1 VLRGQVY
8 TSIIEDIIDR
18 FIDYIALERG
28 ASPHTCRAYRTDL
41 ELFAA
46 FLGEKGL
53 PADVAKIDYLTIR
66 LYLGHLYQGK
76 RIKRASV
83 VRKLASL
90 RTFFRYLKREGIVEK
105 NPAKMVAIPKGGRD
119 LPHTLTVDEA
129 FRFLDIPDAASPLG
143 SRDRAI
149 LEFLYSSGLRVGELT
164 SLSLHDLD
172 LGGGIVRVMGKGR
185 KERLVPIGSKAVEA
199 LNVYLA
205 RRGELMEKG
214 TDAPQY
220 LFLNHR
226 GGRLTPRSVGRMI
239 TKYRLQ
245 RGIVKETTPHTFRH
259 SFATH
264 LLDAGADLR
273 GIQELLGHA
282 SLSTTQKYT
291 HVSSAK
297 LMEVYDRTHP
307 RARKGQKDV

>member
-1 VLRGQVY
+1 MDI
-8 TSIIEDIIDR
+8 SAIIDR
-18 FIDYIALERG
+18 FIDYITLERG
-28 ASPHTCRAYRTDL
+28 ASPHTSRAYRKDL

-46 FLGEKGL
+46 FLEEQKL
-53 PADVAKIDYLTIR
+53 PCDVSKIDYLTIR
-66 LYLGHLYQGK
+66 LYLGHLYQKGQ
-76 RIKRASV
+76 IKRASV

-90 RTFFRYLKREGIVEK
+90 RTFFRYLKREGVVEK
-105 NPAKMVAIPKGGRD
+105 NPATMVAIPKGRKT
-119 LPHTLTVDEA
+119 LPHAFSVDEA

-143 SRDRAI
+143 GRDRAI

-164 SLSLHDLD
+164 SLMLNDLD
-172 LGGGIVRVMGKGR
+172 LDSGMVRVLGKGR
-185 KERLVPIGSKAVEA
+185 KERMVPIGSKAVEA
-199 LNVYLA
+199 LKLYLT
-205 RRGELMEKG
+205 RRDELMEEG
-214 TDAPQY
+214 QRDPHY

-226 GGRLTPRSVGRMI
+226 GGRLTARSVGRMI
-239 TKYRLQ
+239 KKYLLQ
-245 RGIVKETTPHTFRH
+245 AGMVKEASPHTFRH

-291 HVSSAK
+291 HVSPAK

-307 RARKGQKDV
+307 RAKKGTNDA

>member
-1 VLRGQVY
+1 VDI
-8 TSIIEDIIDR
+8 SAIIDR
-18 FIDYIALERG
+18 FIEYISLERG
-28 ASPHTCRAYRTDL
+28 ASPHTSRAYRKDL
-41 ELFAA
+41 ELFAV
-46 FLGEKGL
+46 FLQEQGL
-53 PADVAKIDYLTIR
+53 PCDVTKIDYLTIR
-66 LYLGHLYQGK
+66 LYLGHLYQA
-76 RIKRASV
+76 RQIKRASV
-83 VRKLASL
+83 IRKLASL
-90 RTFFRYLKREGIVEK
+90 RTFFKYLKREGIVEK
-105 NPAKMVAIPKGGRD
+105 NPAKMVAIPKGGKD
-119 LPHTLTVDEA
+119 LPHTLSVDEA
-129 FRFLDIPDAASPLG
+129 FRFLDIPDPSSLLG
-143 SRDRAI
+143 SRDQAI

-164 SLSLHDLD
+164 ALTLNDLD
-172 LGGGIVRVMGKGR
+172 LGAGMVRVLGKGN
-185 KERLVPIGSKAVEA
+185 KERMVPIGSKAVEA
-199 LNVYLA
+199 LKLYLT

-214 TDAPQY
+214 WSDAQY

-226 GGRLTPRSVGRMI
+226 GGRLTARSVGRMI
-239 TKYRLQ
+239 KKYLLQ
-245 RGIVKETTPHTFRH
+245 AGIVKEATPHTFRH

>member
-1 VLRGQVY
+1 MY

-90 RTFFRYLKREGIVEK
+90 RTFFKYLKREGIVEK

-172 LGGGIVRVMGKGR
+172 LGGSMVRVMGKGS

-199 LNVYLA
+199 LRSYLA
-205 RRGELMEKG
+205 RRGELMEQGKS
-214 TDAPQY
+214 APQY
-220 LFLNHR
+220 LFLNRR

-245 RGIVKETTPHTFRH
+245 RGIVKETTPHTFRY

-264 LLDAGADLR
+264 LLD
-273 GIQELLGHA
+273 
-282 SLSTTQKYT
+282 
-291 HVSSAK
+291 
-297 LMEVYDRTHP
+297 
-307 RARKGQKDV
+307 

>member
-1 VLRGQVY
+1 VLREEVY
-8 TSIIEDIIDR
+8 ISAIIDR
-18 FIDYIALERG
+18 FIDYMALERG
-28 ASPHTCRAYRTDL
+28 ASPYTSSAYRKDL

-46 FLGEKGL
+46 FLQEQGL
-53 PADVAKIDYLTIR
+53 PLDVTKIDYLTIR
-66 LYLGHLYQGK
+66 LYLGHLYRGEQ
-76 RIKRASV
+76 IKRTSV

-90 RTFFRYLKREGIVEK
+90 RTFFKYLKREGIVEK
-105 NPAKMVAIPKGGRD
+105 NPAKMVAIPKGGKD
-119 LPHTLTVDEA
+119 LPHTLSVDEA
-129 FRFLDIPDAASPLG
+129 FRILDVPDPNCPLG
-143 SRDRAI
+143 SRDQAI

-164 SLSLHDLD
+164 SLSLNDLD
-172 LGGGIVRVMGKGR
+172 LGAGMVRVMGKGS
-185 KERLVPIGSKAVEA
+185 KERMVPIGSKAVEA
-199 LNVYLA
+199 LRSYLA
-205 RRGELMEKG
+205 RRGELMGKG
-214 TDAPQY
+214 ERVPQY

-226 GGRLTPRSVGRMI
+226 GGRLTARSVGRMI
-239 TKYRLQ
+239 KKYLLQ
-245 RGIVKETTPHTFRH
+245 AGIVKEISPHTFRH

-307 RARKGQKDV
+307 RARKGQKDA

>member
-1 VLRGQVY
+1 VLRGRVNTVINQFV
-8 TSIIEDIIDR
+8 
-18 FIDYIALERG
+18 DYIALERG
-28 ASPHTCRAYRTDL
+28 ASPHTCRAYRKDL

-46 FLGEKGL
+46 LVAEKGL
-53 PADVAKIDYLTIR
+53 PADWATIDHLTIR

-76 RIKRASV
+76 RIKRTSV
-83 VRKLASL
+83 IRKLATL

-105 NPAKMVAIPKGGRD
+105 NPAKMVATPKGGEN
-119 LPHTLTVDEA
+119 LPHALSVDEA
-129 FRFLDIPDAASPLG
+129 FRLLAVPDGTTPLG

-149 LEFLYSSGLRVGELT
+149 LELLYSSGLRVGELT
-164 SLSLHDLD
+164 SLDLHDLD
-172 LGGGIVRVMGKGR
+172 LGGGMVRVMGKGG
-185 KERLVPIGSKAVEA
+185 KERIVPIGSKATEA
-199 LNVYLA
+199 LSTYLA
-205 RRGELMEKG
+205 RRGELMKEG
-214 TDAPQY
+214 QSAPQY

-226 GGRLTPRSVGRMI
+226 GGRLTPRSVARMI
-239 TKYRLQ
+239 KKYLPQ
-245 RGIVKETTPHTFRH
+245 GGIVKETSPHTFRH

-282 SLSTTQKYT
+282 SLSTTQRYT

-307 RARKGQKDV
+307 RARKGQKDA

>member
-1 VLRGQVY
+1 MY

-46 FLGEKGL
+46 FLGEQGL
-53 PADVAKIDYLTIR
+53 PSDVAKIDYLTIR

-83 VRKLASL
+83 VRKLATL

-143 SRDRAI
+143 SRDWAI

-164 SLSLHDLD
+164 ALSLHDLD
-172 LGGGIVRVMGKGR
+172 LGGGIVRVMGKGS
-185 KERLVPIGSKAVEA
+185 KERMVPIGSKAVEA
-199 LNVYLA
+199 LRVYLA
-205 RRGELMEKG
+205 RRGELMEQGKS
-214 TDAPQY
+214 APQY

-226 GGRLTPRSVGRMI
+226 GGRLSARSVGRMI

-245 RGIVKETTPHTFRH
+245 GGIVKETTPHTFRH

-307 RARKGQKDV
+307 RARKGQKDA

>member
-1 VLRGQVY
+1 VLRKKVH
-8 TSIIEDIIDR
+8 IAAIIDR
-18 FIDYIALERG
+18 FVDYMALEKG
-28 ASPHTCRAYRTDL
+28 SSPHTCRAYQKDM

-46 FLGEKGL
+46 FLQEQGL
-53 PADVAKIDYLTIR
+53 SLDVTKIDHLTIR
-66 LYLGHLYQGK
+66 LYLGHLYQG
-76 RIKRASV
+76 RQIKRTSV

-90 RTFFRYLKREGIVEK
+90 RTFFKYLKREGIVEK
-105 NPAKMVAIPKGGRD
+105 NPAKMVAIPKGGKI
-119 LPHTLTVDEA
+119 LPHALSVDEA
-129 FRFLDIPDAASPLG
+129 FRFLDTPDAASPLG

-164 SLSLHDLD
+164 SLSLNDLD
-172 LGGGIVRVMGKGR
+172 LGAGMVRVLGKGD
-185 KERLVPIGSKAVEA
+185 KERMVPIGSKAVEA
-199 LNVYLA
+199 LKLYLT
-205 RRGELMEKG
+205 RRGKLIGEEQS
-214 TDAPQY
+214 APQY

-226 GGRLTPRSVGRMI
+226 GGRLTARSVGRMI
-239 TKYRLQ
+239 KKYLLQ
-245 RGIVKETTPHTFRH
+245 GGIVKETTPHTFRH

-307 RARKGQKDV
+307 RARKGHKDA

>member
-1 VLRGQVY
+1 MY
-8 TSIIEDIIDR
+8 ISDTIDR

-28 ASPHTCRAYRTDL
+28 ASPHTCRAYRKDL

-46 FLGEKGL
+46 FLGEQGL
-53 PADVAKIDYLTIR
+53 PSDVTKIDYLTIR

-76 RIKRASV
+76 RIKRTSA
-83 VRKLASL
+83 VRKLATL

-129 FRFLDIPDAASPLG
+129 FRFLDIPDAASLLG

-172 LGGGIVRVMGKGR
+172 LGGGMVRVMGKGS

-199 LNVYLA
+199 LRVYLA

-214 TDAPQY
+214 KGAPQY

-239 TKYRLQ
+239 KKYLLK
-245 RGIVKETTPHTFRH
+245 GGMVKETTPHTFRH

-307 RARKGQKDV
+307 RARKGQKDA

>member
-1 VLRGQVY
+1 VY
-8 TSIIEDIIDR
+8 ISDIIDR

-46 FLGEKGL
+46 FLGEQGL
-53 PADVAKIDYLTIR
+53 PRDVTKIDYLTIR

-83 VRKLASL
+83 KRKLASL
-90 RTFFRYLKREGIVEK
+90 RTFFKYLKREGIVEK

-164 SLSLHDLD
+164 SLSLPDLD
-172 LGGGIVRVMGKGR
+172 LGGGMVRVMGKGS

-199 LNVYLA
+199 LRSYLA

-214 TDAPQY
+214 KSAPQY

-226 GGRLTPRSVGRMI
+226 GGRLSARSVGRMI
-239 TKYRLQ
+239 KKYLLQ
-245 RGIVKETTPHTFRH
+245 GGIVKETTPHTFRH

-307 RARKGQKDV
+307 RARKGQKDA

>member
-1 VLRGQVY
+1 VNISAV
-8 TSIIEDIIDR
+8 IDR

-28 ASPHTCRAYRTDL
+28 ASPNTCRVYRKDL
-41 ELFAA
+41 MLFAA
-46 FLGEKGL
+46 FLQEQGL
-53 PADVAKIDYLTIR
+53 PLDVTTIDYLTIR
-66 LYLGHLYQGK
+66 LYLGHLYRGT
-76 RIKRASV
+76 RIKRTSA

-105 NPAKMVAIPKGGRD
+105 NPAKLVAIPKGGKD

-129 FRFLDIPDAASPLG
+129 FRFVDIPDAVNPLG

-164 SLSLHDLD
+164 ALSLSDLD
-172 LGGGIVRVMGKGR
+172 LAGGMVRVLGKGN
-185 KERLVPIGSKAVEA
+185 KERMVPIGSKAVEA
-199 LNVYLA
+199 LNAYLA
-205 RRGELMEKG
+205 RRGELMGKG
-214 TDAPQY
+214 QRAPQY

-239 TKYRLQ
+239 KKYLLQAGITKDA
-245 RGIVKETTPHTFRH
+245 TPHTFRH

-273 GIQELLGHA
+273 GIQELLGHT

-307 RARKGQKDV
+307 RARKGHKDA

>member
-1 VLRGQVY
+1 VY
-8 TSIIEDIIDR
+8 ISDTIDR

-28 ASPHTCRAYRTDL
+28 ASPHTCRAYRKDL

-46 FLGEKGL
+46 FLGEQGL
-53 PADVAKIDYLTIR
+53 PSDVTKIDYLTIR

-76 RIKRASV
+76 RIKRTSA
-83 VRKLASL
+83 VRKLATL

-129 FRFLDIPDAASPLG
+129 FRFLDIPDAASLLG

-172 LGGGIVRVMGKGR
+172 LGGGMVRVMGKGS

-199 LNVYLA
+199 LRVYLA

-214 TDAPQY
+214 KGAPQY

-239 TKYRLQ
+239 KKYLLK
-245 RGIVKETTPHTFRH
+245 GGMVKETTPHTFRH

-307 RARKGQKDV
+307 RARKGQKDA

>member
-1 VLRGQVY
+1 VLRREVQIAA
-8 TSIIEDIIDR
+8 TIDR
-18 FIDYIALERG
+18 FVDYMALEKG
-28 ASPHTCRAYRTDL
+28 ASPHTCRAYRADL

-46 FLGEKGL
+46 FLHEQGL
-53 PADVAKIDYLTIR
+53 PVDVTKIDYLSIR
-66 LYLGHLYQGK
+66 LYLGHLYQGRQTK
-76 RIKRASV
+76 RTSV
-83 VRKLASL
+83 KRKLASL
-90 RTFFRYLKREGIVEK
+90 RTFFKYLKREGVVEK
-105 NPAKMVAIPKGGRD
+105 NPAKMVAIPKGEKT
-119 LPHTLTVDEA
+119 LPHPLSVDEA
-129 FRFLDIPDAASPLG
+129 FRFIDIPDAASPLG

-164 SLSLHDLD
+164 ALSLSDLD
-172 LGGGIVRVMGKGR
+172 LEAGMVRVLGKGN
-185 KERLVPIGSKAVEA
+185 KERMVPIGSKAVEA
-199 LNVYLA
+199 LNLYLTH
-205 RRGELMEKG
+205 RSELMRNEQSP
-214 TDAPQY
+214 PQH

-226 GGRLTPRSVGRMI
+226 GGRLSARSVGRMI
-239 TKYRLQ
+239 KKYLLQ
-245 RGIVKETTPHTFRH
+245 AGIVKETTPHTFRH

-307 RARKGQKDV
+307 RAGKGHKDA

>member
-1 VLRGQVY
+1 VLRKEVHVAA
-8 TSIIEDIIDR
+8 TIDR
-18 FIDYIALERG
+18 FIDYMALEKG
-28 ASPHTCRAYRTDL
+28 ASPHTCRAYRKDL

-46 FLGEKGL
+46 FLNEQGL
-53 PADVAKIDYLTIR
+53 PLDVTKIDYLTIR
-66 LYLGHLYQGK
+66 IYLGHLYQG
-76 RIKRASV
+76 RQIKRTSV
-83 VRKLASL
+83 KRKLATL
-90 RTFFRYLKREGIVEK
+90 RSFFSYLKREGIVEK
-105 NPAKMVAIPKGGRD
+105 NPARMVAIPKGGKT
-119 LPHTLTVDEA
+119 LPHALSVDEA
-129 FRFLDIPDAASPLG
+129 KWFMDIPDAATPLG

-164 SLSLHDLD
+164 SLSLNDLD
-172 LGGGIVRVMGKGR
+172 LGAGMVRVLGKGG
-185 KERLVPIGSKAVEA
+185 KERMVPIGSKAVEA
-199 LNVYLA
+199 LKLYLMH
-205 RRGELMEKG
+205 RGELMGKEQSL
-214 TDAPQY
+214 PQY

-226 GGRLTPRSVGRMI
+226 GGRLSARSVGRMI
-239 TKYRLQ
+239 KKYLLKG
-245 RGIVKETTPHTFRH
+245 GIVKETTPHTFRH

-307 RARKGQKDV
+307 RARKGHKDA

>member
-1 VLRGQVY
+1 MY
-8 TSIIEDIIDR
+8 TSIDQ
-18 FIDYIALERG
+18 FIDYMALERG
-28 ASPHTCRAYRTDL
+28 ASPHTCRAYRKDL

-46 FLGEKGL
+46 FLMEKGL

-66 LYLGHLYQGK
+66 LYLGHLYQEK
-76 RIKRASV
+76 RIKRTSV
-83 VRKLASL
+83 VRKLATL
-90 RTFFRYLKREGIVEK
+90 RTFFRYLKREGIVAK
-105 NPAKMVAIPKGGRD
+105 NPAKMVATPKGGKD
-119 LPHTLTVDEA
+119 LPHALTVDEA
-129 FRFLDIPDAASPLG
+129 FRLLDIPDATGPLG
-143 SRDRAI
+143 CRDRAI

-164 SLSLHDLD
+164 SLNLHNLD
-172 LGGGIVRVMGKGR
+172 LAGGMVRVMGKGA
-185 KERLVPIGSKAVEA
+185 KERIVPIGSKAVKA
-199 LNVYLA
+199 LKSYLT

-214 TDAPQY
+214 KSAPQY

-239 TKYRLQ
+239 KKYLLQ
-245 RGIVKETTPHTFRH
+245 RGIVKKTTPHTFRH

-307 RARKGQKDV
+307 RAKKGMNDA

>member
-1 VLRGQVY
+1 VLR
-8 TSIIEDIIDR
+8 EDVHIAATIDR
-18 FIDYIALERG
+18 FADYIALERG
-28 ASPHTCRAYRTDL
+28 VSPHTSRAYRKDL
-41 ELFAA
+41 ELFVA
-46 FLGEKGL
+46 FLREEGL
-53 PADVAKIDYLTIR
+53 PLDVTKIDYLTIR
-66 LYLGHLYQGK
+66 LYLGHLYQGS
-76 RIKRASV
+76 RIKRTSV

-105 NPAKMVAIPKGGRD
+105 NPAKMVAIPKGGKD
-119 LPHTLTVDEA
+119 LPHTLSVDEA

-164 SLSLHDLD
+164 ALSLSDLD
-172 LGGGIVRVMGKGR
+172 LGTGMVRVLGKGG
-185 KERLVPIGSKAVEA
+185 KERMVPIGSKAVEA
-199 LNVYLA
+199 LNSYLT
-205 RRGELMEKG
+205 RRGELMGKG
-214 TDAPQY
+214 EPTPQY

-226 GGRLTPRSVGRMI
+226 GGRLTARSVGRMI
-239 TKYRLQ
+239 KKYLLQ
-245 RGIVKETTPHTFRH
+245 GGIVKETTPHTFRH

-307 RARKGQKDV
+307 RARKGAKDV

>member
-1 VLRGQVY
+1 VN
-8 TSIIEDIIDR
+8 TAIDQ
-18 FIDYIALERG
+18 FMNYMALERG
-28 ASPHTCRAYRTDL
+28 ASPHTCRAYRKDI

-46 FLGEKGL
+46 FLQTQGI
-53 PADVAKIDYLTIR
+53 PIAVAKVDHLMIR
-66 LYLGHLYQGK
+66 LYLGHLYQEG
-76 RIKRASV
+76 RIKRSSV
-83 VRKLASL
+83 VRKLATL
-90 RTFFRYLKREGIVEK
+90 RSFFRYLKREGIIEK
-105 NPAKMVAIPKGGRD
+105 NPAKLVSSPKGEKH
-119 LPHTLTVDEA
+119 LPHALTVDEA
-129 FRFLDIPDAASPLG
+129 FGIIETPDTANPLG

-164 SLSLHDLD
+164 ALSLRDLD
-172 LGGGIVRVMGKGR
+172 LASGMVRVMGKGG
-185 KERLVPIGSKAVEA
+185 KERLVPIGSQAIQA
-199 LNVYLA
+199 LRAYLQ
-205 RRGELMEKG
+205 RRKELMGKVAS
-214 TDAPQY
+214 TPPF

-226 GGRLTPRSVGRMI
+226 GGGLTARSVARMI
-239 TKYRLQ
+239 KKYLLQ
-245 RGIVKETTPHTFRH
+245 RGMITQATPHTFRH

-307 RARKGQKDV
+307 RARKEIKDAS

>member
-1 VLRGQVY
+1 VLRGRVY
-8 TSIIEDIIDR
+8 ISDTIDR

-28 ASPHTCRAYRTDL
+28 ASPHTCRAYRKDL
-41 ELFAA
+41 ELFTV
-46 FLGEKGL
+46 FLEEQEL
-53 PADVAKIDYLTIR
+53 PSDVTKIDYLTIR
-66 LYLGHLYQGK
+66 LYLGHLYQAK

-83 VRKLASL
+83 VRKLATL
-90 RTFFRYLKREGIVEK
+90 RTFFRYLKREGIVGK
-105 NPAKMVAIPKGGRD
+105 NPAKMVAIPKGGKD
-119 LPHTLTVDEA
+119 LPHALTVDEA
-129 FRFLDIPDAASPLG
+129 FRLLDVPDATGPLG
-143 SRDRAI
+143 IRDRAI

-172 LGGGIVRVMGKGR
+172 LGEGMVRVMGKGG
-185 KERLVPIGSKAVEA
+185 KERMVPIGSKAIEA
-199 LNVYLA
+199 LKSYLA

-214 TDAPQY
+214 KSAPAY

-226 GGRLTPRSVGRMI
+226 GGRLTARSVGRMI
-239 TKYRLQ
+239 KRYLLQ
-245 RGIVKETTPHTFRH
+245 GGIVKETSPHTFRH

-307 RARKGQKDV
+307 RARKGQKDA